1 MVFYLDVKLPQ
12 CNTSSQAC
20 DGTGDIHKE
29 FFGDEN
35 FLYQHSKS
43 GLLSMSNNTPDTNCS
58 QFCITT
64 AAAPSLNDN
73 FVFFGEVIDGM
84 EVVKKIESC
93 YDSSLDVPSAT
104 IFIRECGI
112 VT

>member
-1 MVFYLDVKLPQ
+1 MIFFFLYL
-12 CNTSSQAC
+12 NS

>member
-1 MVFYLDVKLPQ
+1 
-12 CNTSSQAC
+12 
-20 DGTGDIHKE
+20 
-29 FFGDEN
+29 
-35 FLYQHSKS
+35 
-43 GLLSMSNNTPDTNCS
+43 
-58 QFCITT
+58 
-64 AAAPSLNDN
+64 
-73 FVFFGEVIDGM
+73 VFFGEVIDGM